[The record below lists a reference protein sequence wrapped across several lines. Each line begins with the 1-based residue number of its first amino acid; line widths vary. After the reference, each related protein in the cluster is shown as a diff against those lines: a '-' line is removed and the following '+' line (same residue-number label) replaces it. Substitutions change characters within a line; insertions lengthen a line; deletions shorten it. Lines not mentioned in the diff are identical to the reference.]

1 MSLFESGGSAA
12 GDESVQQ
19 AGDGPLHGTPTR
31 LHPAA
36 VWIWLGRSLVSLVLF
51 VVVAGMVPLLGAAAL
66 VVVVLSQLL
75 RYLRFRWRVEGNAV
89 VIDQGFLI
97 RSRRVIPR
105 DRIQSVDMEQGPI
118 HRLLGVMELRI
129 EAVGGRETQ
138 GRLVALEPRV
148 AEELRGFL
156 LRRPTS
162 QTPGPTDPSAPTDP
176 TSGGIATSDIAPSQS
191 EPTEGDGETVWAQVS
206 PGRLVL
212 AGLTGGRVGVVAAVV
227 GFVSQVIPEAWWP
240 ALFGEAMG
248 RVPDPS
254 TLEGLRFLS
263 ILGAGAILTA
273 FVFSVLA
280 TVMAHWGFT
289 LSASPSGGG
298 LVVRRGLLTRHRDTV
313 PLRRIQAI
321 RMEENLVRRLLGMGA
336 LRGVVAGRAG
346 SGEEGGTSLLL
357 PLGRREELYHLA
369 LRGLGVAGGEESREG
384 GNPFP
389 EVGRALSPLHPMPRR
404 ALRRRRG
411 RALLAAPALGL
422 GIWIL
427 LLLRGVE
434 TSAAAGIGGGVL
446 ITALL
451 AGWYLARRAYRN
463 LGWADV
469 GTHLVVRE
477 GVFTRRTTFLLRDRI
492 QALETR
498 ATPLQRR
505 KGLATVHLWVA
516 GSDTGPPPRALDL
529 DEELAADWQEA
540 LATTWTRE

>member
-1 MSLFESGGSAA
+1 MSLFESGRSEA
-12 GDESVQQ
+12 GDGSLQQ
-19 AGDGPLHGTPTR
+19 AEDGPLHGTPTR

-66 VVVVLSQLL
+66 GIVVLSQLI

-89 VIDQGFLI
+89 VIDQGLLI

-105 DRIQSVDMEQGPI
+105 DRIQSVDMEQGPM

-138 GRLVALEPRV
+138 GRLVALEPGV
-148 AEELRGFL
+148 AEELREFL
-156 LRRPTS
+156 LRRPTGPTS
-162 QTPGPTDPSAPTDP
+162 GPTDPADP
-176 TSGGIATSDIAPSQS
+176 AAASLAASDMASSQS
-191 EPTEGDGETVWAQVS
+191 EPTEGDGETVWARVS

-273 FVFSVLA
+273 FVLSVLA
-280 TVMAHWGFT
+280 TVVAHWGFT
-289 LSASPSGGG
+289 LSVSRSGGE

-321 RMEENLVRRLLGMGA
+321 RVEENLFRRLLGMGA
-336 LRGVVAGRAG
+336 LRAVVAGRAG

-357 PLGRREELYHLA
+357 PLGPREELYHLA
-369 LRGLGVAGGEESREG
+369 LRGVGVGVGEGSREG
-384 GNPFP
+384 GDPPP

-422 GIWIL
+422 GTWIL
-427 LLLRGVE
+427 LLLREVE
-434 TSAAAGIGGGVL
+434 RGTAAGIGGAML
-446 ITALL
+446 ISALL
-451 AGWYLARRAYRN
+451 VGWYLAHRTYRN
-463 LGWADV
+463 LGWADA

-477 GVFTRRTTFLLRDRI
+477 GVFTRRTTFVLRDRI

-505 KGLATVHLWVA
+505 SGLATVHLWVA
-516 GSDTGPPPRALDL
+516 GSGTGPPPRALDL
-529 DEELAADWQEA
+529 DGEFAAEWQEA
-540 LATTWTRE
+540 LATTWARG